1 LNAQYLSY
9 KRILSKMLSSRLY
22 RLLIRARVALRLEKL
37 VNHKEKTK
45 FYFLFRLLFSPT
57 KKFVSVRHLFVQLMS
72 DRTEVTRRDLN
83 KVYVRN
89 MGALY

>member
-1 LNAQYLSY
+1 
-9 KRILSKMLSSRLY
+9 MLSSRLY
-22 RLLIRARVALRLEKL
+22 RLLIRARVALRLETL

-57 KKFVSVRHLFVQLMS
+57 KNFVSVRHLFVQLMS
-72 DRTEVTRRDLN
+72 EIEHRRDLN

>member
-57 KKFVSVRHLFVQLMS
+57 KNFVSVRHLFVQLMS
-72 DRTEVTRRDLN
+72 EIEHRRDLN

>member
-1 LNAQYLSY
+1 
-9 KRILSKMLSSRLY
+9 MLSSRLY
-22 RLLIRARVALRLEKL
+22 RLLIRASVALRLEKL
-37 VNHKEKTK
+37 VYHKEKTK

-72 DRTEVTRRDLN
+72 EIEQRRDLN